1 MVAGERG
8 CVGRCFGGVDAWWVF
23 LALSSPFLCWEDLG
37 EFAKPG
43 GGLGRKYGQTKERGS
58 GRQPRCRTRSLAG
71 RVADITH
78 LACCGQS
85 SSSSIPALLISP
97 ANGPLKVYALSQ
109 ATLGNA
115 LFLGEESSR
124 LCPSP
129 AWTPRSPALCLAW
142 RGRWSEHQMQQNC
155 CCLSKTA
162 LLAL

>member
-1 MVAGERG
+1 MPGGCFWRYLLPF
-8 CVGRCFGGVDAWWVF
+8 CVGKTWASLQSQGEAWGGSMARQRS
-23 LALSSPFLCWEDLG
+23 AARAGSPGVGHDHQR
-37 EFAKPG
+37 A
-43 GGLGRKYGQTKERGS
+43 GQH
-58 GRQPRCRTRSLAG
+58 
-71 RVADITH
+71 ITH
-78 LACCGQS
+78 LARHGQS
-85 SSSSIPALLISP
+85 NSSSIPALLISL

-109 ATLGNA
+109 AMLGNA
-115 LFLGEESSR
+115 LFLGEESSW